1 MNKTTAA
8 AAVVAVVVAVAAR
21 AVKAIQTTIR
31 TIRTIR
37 TTTTTQRRRRRRRR
51 KRAMKREEAAS
62 TKSFVYTAHKNNPS
76 VKRQSR
82 DSNPKKEASFCA
94 PMSALAV

>member
-1 MNKTTAA
+1 MKKTTAA
-8 AAVVAVVVAVAAR
+8 AVVAVAAR

-37 TTTTTQRRRRRRRR
+37 TTTPTQRRRRRRRRR
-51 KRAMKREEAAS
+51 KRAIKREEAAS

-76 VKRQSR
+76 VKRQSL
-82 DSNPKKEASFCA
+82 DSSPKKEASFCA